1 MKYRRFTIETTTE
14 AEDILS
20 AVLSE
25 AGISGIEIADSLP
38 WSKEELD
45 EIFVDEVPVNK
56 DIPAGIAYISFYASE
71 EEDSDRLLS
80 EVRDALADMTAWT
93 DVPCGSLRIN
103 VSEIEDEDYL
113 NSWKEFFHSFDIG
126 LQGDTPCGMRHMRI
140 IPSWEDEPS
149 QVVPEDTIVL
159 HMDPGTAFGTGAHET
174 TKLCIQSLA
183 NQITAGADILD
194 IGTGSG
200 ILSIAALKF
209 GAGHALGT
217 DLDVNAIPAVKDN
230 FEKNGLSP
238 SDFKLIIGDVVTD
251 AAVRKQ
257 AGSGHDIVVANILP
271 VVLIPLTGVMK
282 DMVRPGGIVIYSG
295 ILNEKAPDVIR
306 VLEENGFNITESRS
320 LGEWCVIISKA

>member
-20 AVLSE
+20 AVLSDV
-25 AGISGIEIADSLP
+25 GIDGIEIADSVP

-56 DIPAGIAYISFYASE
+56 DIPEGIAYISFYLSE

-80 EVRDALADMTAWT
+80 EVHDALQDMVSWA

-103 VSEIEDEDYL
+103 ASDIEDEDYL
-113 NSWKEFFHSFDIG
+113 NSWKEFFHSFDIELG
-126 LQGDTPCGMRHMRI
+126 GDVPCGMKHMRI
-140 IPSWEDEPS
+140 IPSWEDDSSPDA
-149 QVVPEDTIVL
+149 PEDTVVL

-183 NQITAGADILD
+183 NHVKAGIDILD
-194 IGTGSG
+194 LGTGSG

-209 GAGHALGT
+209 GAGHASGT
-217 DLDVNAIPAVKDN
+217 DLDVNAIPAVRDN
-230 FEKNGLSP
+230 FEKNGLDTSG
-238 SDFKLIIGDVVTD
+238 FNLIIGDVVTD
-251 AAVRKQ
+251 ASVRKQ

-271 VVLIPLTGVMK
+271 VVLIPLTAVMR
-282 DMVRPGGIVIYSG
+282 DMVRPGGVVIYSG

-306 VLEENGFNITESRS
+306 VLEENGFSIIEKRS